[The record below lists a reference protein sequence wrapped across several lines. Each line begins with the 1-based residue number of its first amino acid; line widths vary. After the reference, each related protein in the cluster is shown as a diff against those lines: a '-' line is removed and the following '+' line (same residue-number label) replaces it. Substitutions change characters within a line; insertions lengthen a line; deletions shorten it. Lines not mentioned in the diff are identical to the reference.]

1 MFGNKV
7 WLTQR
12 AGIKKR
18 QHKMLD
24 YDSMRSK
31 VKRLTEKP
39 DKDPA
44 KLPRTEKEQDMVS
57 LSEFLSDNSLPGS
70 PILEP
75 HAWRESGISAFTI
88 DPNPDYAV
96 PSPPKALN
104 GIRQRL
110 GLALGH
116 DDEDVGTIDEES
128 ETPHTPSRGRR
139 TRRSLL
145 ARTSSIISNY
155 STLLSPASNASPNDK
170 ISPKKT
176 RRIVSTGTLGKTA
189 PPNEPT
195 TPTRSISTTTTKRDL
210 KASRSSSIYSSMKPV
225 ATYRDSAS
233 TRGGTW
239 PRQSSRISSSRS
251 RTPWLEPSELE
262 EIMAPLKVDFMRRQA
277 DRLEQAKVAYDQLND
292 QLMAELPQLIDLR
305 FVFLRHPHHVPH
317 TKTNMAI
324 Y

>member
-1 MFGNKV
+1 
-7 WLTQR
+7 
-12 AGIKKR
+12 
-18 QHKMLD
+18 MLD

-70 PILEP
+70 PVLEP
-75 HAWRESGISAFTI
+75 HAWRESSISAFAL
-88 DPNPDYAV
+88 DPTPDYAV

-110 GLALGH
+110 GLALEH

-128 ETPHTPSRGRR
+128 EVPHTPSRGRR

-155 STLLSPASNASPNDK
+155 STLLSPASNVSPNDR

-176 RRIVSTGTLGKTA
+176 RRIVSTGTLGTIA

-195 TPTRSISTTTTKRDL
+195 TPTRSMSTTTTKRDL
-210 KASRSSSIYSSMKPV
+210 KASRSSIYSSMKPA

-305 FVFLRHPHHVPH
+305 FVSENYPHHVSH
-317 TKTNMAI
+317 TKTIMAI